1 MDECSSSDKQKP
13 SGLTESEARIR
24 LAQSGP
30 NVIRTGQTRTI
41 LHILGETL
49 REPTFVLLLAAGGLY
64 LFLGSLGESLF
75 VFAGAV
81 ASLSLVIF
89 QEARSERALQALQ
102 ALAEP
107 ETRVIRDGRER
118 RIPSRDVVPDDLMLV
133 AAGDRIAADGQITSA
148 GVLTIDESLLSGESM
163 PVSKSSF
170 RSERLDEAQMLA
182 FAGTLVVAGDATIRV
197 TATGAATRLGKI
209 GTSLQAIQQEP
220 TPLQR
225 SSARLVTRL
234 GIVGLVICLAVV
246 AAYGLLRDDWIAGL
260 LAGITLA
267 IAMVPEEF
275 PMVLAIFM
283 AVGAWRLAQHNV
295 LVRRAAA
302 VETLGAINFLCV
314 DKTGTLTENRMTV
327 AAIWTNGRIHW
338 LDDQNCNTDVG
349 NVLAMA
355 ALSSA
360 VHPVDPMDVALRALV
375 PSVHQDNAIADEMPL
390 KTRGLQPDLLAVI
403 NVWRTDEKMIFAAKG
418 APEAI
423 FRICRMPEQPQG
435 DMLATVAAMAEQGL
449 RILGVASHI
458 QAAPLPLDLAEA
470 PFQFVGLIG
479 FRDPIR
485 AGVPD
490 AIRIADQAGISVA
503 MITGDYPAT
512 ALAIAREAGIS
523 TEAGILT
530 GHEIADMNS
539 ATLRERLK
547 TVRIFARVMPD
558 QKLALVEAL
567 KESQMI
573 VAMTGDGINDAPALK
588 AAQVGVAMGQRGTDV
603 AREAADI
610 VLLDDSFPSIIG
622 GIKLGRRIFANLRKA
637 LIFIT
642 ATHIPI
648 AGLALLPVLFA
659 LPPLFFPMHV
669 ILLELAID
677 PVCSLVFE
685 AEPPT
690 TKIMQQPPRTNISLF
705 GGRELLLS
713 VAQGSV
719 ILMTAFSLYYGL
731 LHFGYEVTEA
741 RATGFI
747 VTVLGNLTLAFAD
760 SAEVGT
766 SFFDRRR
773 YAFWSIFISMMV
785 VVIVL
790 LTVYDVGALFQIT
803 TPPLPVLVLT
813 IAAGTMA
820 GSWYGIGKVFAN
832 SRLLTSWTAGQ
843 ADAADPSN

>member
-1 MDECSSSDKQKP
+1 MDECPSGDKQRP
-13 SGLTESEARIR
+13 SSLTESEAKIR
-24 LAQSGP
+24 LAQDGP
-30 NVIRTGQTRTI
+30 NIIRTEQTRSI

-64 LFLGSLGESLF
+64 LFLGSLGEGLF

-81 ASLSLVIF
+81 TSLGLVIF

-107 ETRVIRDGRER
+107 EARVIREGRER
-118 RIPSRDVVPDDLMLV
+118 RIPSRELVRGDLMLV

-148 GVLTIDESLLSGESM
+148 GVVTIDESLLSGESV
-163 PVSKSSF
+163 PVSKSSV
-170 RSERLDEAQMLA
+170 RDERLDEAQTLA
-182 FAGTLVVAGDATIRV
+182 FAGTLVVAGDATIQV
-197 TATGAATRLGKI
+197 SATGAATRLGKI
-209 GTSLQAIQQEP
+209 GTSLQSIQQEP

-225 SSARLVTRL
+225 SSARLVVRL
-234 GIVGLVICLAVV
+234 GIVGLTICLAVV
-246 AAYGLLRDDWIAGL
+246 AAYGFLRDDWIAGL

-327 AAIWTNGRIHW
+327 AAIWANGAMHRP
-338 LDDQNCNTDVG
+338 DDRNHDADVG

-360 VHPVDPMDVALRALV
+360 VYPVDPMDVTLRALV
-375 PSVHQDNAIADEMPL
+375 PSAHQDNAIADEMPL

-403 NVWRTDEKMIFAAKG
+403 NVWGTREKLIFAAKG

-423 FRICRMPEQPQG
+423 FRICRMPEQTQR
-435 DMLATVAAMAEQGL
+435 DMLVTVATMAERGL
-449 RILGVASHI
+449 RVLGVASHT
-458 QAAPLPLDLAEA
+458 QTTPLPPDLAEA
-470 PFQFVGLIG
+470 PFQFAGLIG

-490 AIRIADQAGISVA
+490 AISIADQAGISIA

-523 TEAGILT
+523 VEGGILI
-530 GHEIADMNS
+530 GREIAEMES
-539 ATLRERLK
+539 AELRKRLK
-547 TVRIFARVMPD
+547 TVRIFARVMPE
-558 QKLALVEAL
+558 QKLALVKAL

-610 VLLDDSFPSIIG
+610 VLLDDSFPSIID

-669 ILLELAID
+669 VLLELAID

-690 TKIMQQPPRTNISLF
+690 AKIMRQPPRKDISLF
-705 GGRELLLS
+705 GRRELLLS
-713 VAQGSV
+713 FAQGSV
-719 ILMTAFSLYYGL
+719 ILITAFSIYYGL
-731 LHFGYEVTEA
+731 LHLGYEVTEA
-741 RATGFI
+741 RAAGFVAI
-747 VTVLGNLTLAFAD
+747 ILSNLTLAFAD

-773 YAFWSIFISMMV
+773 YAFWSIFISMIMV
-785 VVIVL
+785 VTVL
-790 LTVYDVGALFQIT
+790 LTIDEVGALFQIT
-803 TPPLPVLVLT
+803 TPPLPVLILT
-813 IAAGTMA
+813 TVAGILA
-820 GSWYGIGKVFAN
+820 GSWYGVGKILAN
-832 SRLLTSWTAGQ
+832 WRLGVLSTGDQIRSTSH
-843 ADAADPSN
+843 SN

>member
-1 MDECSSSDKQKP
+1 MDECSSGDKQRS
-13 SGLTESEARIR
+13 SGLTESEAKIR
-24 LAQSGP
+24 LAQNGP
-30 NVIRTGQTRTI
+30 NVIRTGQTHGI

-49 REPTFVLLLAAGGLY
+49 REPTFILLLAAGGLY
-64 LFLGSLGESLF
+64 LFLGSLGEGLF

-81 ASLSLVIF
+81 TSLGLVIF

-107 ETRVIRDGRER
+107 EARVIRDGRER
-118 RIPSRDVVPDDLMLV
+118 RIPSRDVVTGDLMLI
-133 AAGDRIAADGQITSA
+133 AAGDRIAADGQIASA
-148 GVLTIDESLLSGESM
+148 GVVTIDESLLSGESV
-163 PVSKSSF
+163 PVSKSSLQ
-170 RSERLDEAQMLA
+170 SERFDEAQTLA

-209 GTSLQAIQQEP
+209 GTSLQSIQQEP

-225 SSARLVTRL
+225 SSARLAARL

-246 AAYGLLRDDWIAGL
+246 AAYGFLHDDWIAGL

-283 AVGAWRLAQHNV
+283 AVGAWRLARHNV

-327 AAIWTNGRIHW
+327 AAIWANGAMHW
-338 LDDQNCNTDVG
+338 PDDRNRNTDVG

-360 VHPVDPMDVALRALV
+360 VHPVDPMDIALRAMV
-375 PSVHQDNAIADEMPL
+375 PSAHEDHAIADEMPL
-390 KTRGLQPDLLAVI
+390 KTRALQPDLLAVI
-403 NVWRTDEKMIFAAKG
+403 NVWRTGENLIFAAKG

-423 FRICRMPEQPQG
+423 FRICRMPGQTQQ

-449 RILGVASHI
+449 RVLGVASHT
-458 QAAPLPLDLAEA
+458 QASPLPPDLAEA
-470 PFQFVGLIG
+470 PFQFAGLIG
-479 FRDPIR
+479 FSDPIR

-523 TEAGILT
+523 VQAGILT
-530 GHEIADMNS
+530 GRKIAEMDS

-547 TVRIFARVMPD
+547 TVRIFARVMPE

-567 KESQMI
+567 KENHMI

-603 AREAADI
+603 AREASDI

-669 ILLELAID
+669 VLLELAID

-685 AEPPT
+685 AEPAT
-690 TKIMQQPPRTNISLF
+690 AKIMQQPPRKNIALF
-705 GGRELLLS
+705 GRHELLLS

-719 ILMTAFSLYYGL
+719 ILTTAFSIYYGL
-731 LHFGYEVTEA
+731 LHFGYEVTDA
-741 RATGFI
+741 RAAGFI
-747 VTVLGNLTLAFAD
+747 VTILGNLTLAFAD

-773 YAFWSIFISMMV
+773 YAFWSIFISMIV
-785 VVIVL
+785 VVTVL
-790 LTVYDVGALFQIT
+790 LTVDEVGALFQIT
-803 TPPLPVLVLT
+803 TPPLPVLILT

-820 GSWYGIGKVFAN
+820 GSWYGVGKVIAI
-832 SRLLTSWTAGQ
+832 RGY
-843 ADAADPSN
+843 